1 MSIKPQQTRDNDRQY
16 NSIQLTKAAKRLG
29 ILSFL
34 GSIALLLASN
44 IILAKFGQTDW
55 ELSVQTV
62 FGYIFPLLLAIAARL
77 LAYNLPFKKR
87 TISTVLLSTAMNT
100 FIIVM
105 AVISSILQA
114 TSSSDAAVGTAFFIV
129 FVSVPCLV
137 SSAIFAVVPFEKFK
151 ILNSF
156 IVRLAATF

>member
-55 ELSVQTV
+55 ELSMQTV
-62 FGYIFPLLLAIAARL
+62 FGYIFPLFLAIAARL
-77 LAYNLPFKKR
+77 MTYNLPFKKR
-87 TISTVLLSTAMNT
+87 MINTVLLSAAMNT
-100 FIIVM
+100 CIIVI
-105 AVISSILQA
+105 AVIVNSLKATPSS
-114 TSSSDAAVGTAFFIV
+114 AAAIAVAFFLAFIAAPCIV
-129 FVSVPCLV
+129 SY
-137 SSAIFAVVPFEKFK
+137 
-151 ILNSF
+151 NSLTVF
-156 IVRLAATF
+156 YTKPIG